1 MNSDIIKNTAHLM
14 IYRADKKETKK
25 GRHNSAQFA
34 VTSTTTYPRD
44 LDGFSNSSHC
54 KYTGNGN
61 SYFLLTCN
69 NWCRRR
75 NSSSLSYC

>member
-44 LDGFSNSSHC
+44 LDGFSNSSH
-54 KYTGNGN
+54 
-61 SYFLLTCN
+61 
-69 NWCRRR
+69 
-75 NSSSLSYC
+75 